1 MKPKY
6 IDHYMIH
13 TVTISVLLFTA
24 IPSFAEDWETI
35 ITTKNYDVLVD
46 LDAYNVQ
53 DSLPYIT
60 FNTAYKA
67 TQSYHVNA
75 VQFEYL
81 QKHTTTQ
88 FDCVA
93 HTYKNLKT
101 VYYKQNK
108 QVVGRGGSQN
118 KFSAIPPNSTLASLE
133 SLVCQVHKMVD
144 GH

>member
-1 MKPKY
+1 MKRKKT
-6 IDHYMIH
+6 DHVMMH
-13 TVTISVLLFTA
+13 TVTIAALLLTALPSV
-24 IPSFAEDWETI
+24 AEDWETI
-35 ITTKNYDVLVD
+35 ITTQSYDVLVD

-53 DSLPYIT
+53 DGLPYIT

-67 TQSYHVNA
+67 TQSYHMNA
-75 VQFEYL
+75 VQFDYL

-88 FDCVA
+88 FDCAA

-133 SLVCQVHKMVD
+133 SLVCQVHKMVG